1 MPTRAYV
8 STLCALLFLLL
19 PLPCFAQA
27 TVEGEAKSDDCGA
40 SFETAQR
47 LQTQGKLVD
56 AQTKL
61 IECSQARCPAFLVRE
76 CVALYDRLSTSIPT
90 ITLVARDETGAPLTD
105 VSVSMDGKVVAEQIG
120 GRAFAV
126 DPGMHEFTFTRQG
139 KVVNVRALL
148 SEGEKN
154 KPIVAEFV
162 LNEAKAA
169 APPPTDPGAAPAPK
183 EKRGIPTATVILGS
197 IGIAGI
203 ATGIAYRLVA
213 ADSYNEL
220 LDTCSPNCSSGKVAS
235 VRTEYVVSAVGFGV
249 GGAALV
255 GAGLIWALS
264 GGSEP
269 SPDQRALKVTP
280 LVSRHGALAV
290 VEGRL

>member
-27 TVEGEAKSDDCGA
+27 ADAGEAKSDDCGV

-56 AQTKL
+56 AQAKL

-105 VSVSMDGKVVAEQIG
+105 VAVSMDGKVLAEQIG

-126 DPGMHEFTFTRQG
+126 DPGMHEFTFTREG

-154 KPIVAEFV
+154 KPVIAEFV
-162 LNEAKAA
+162 LNENKAT
-169 APPPTDPGAAPAPK
+169 APPPDAGAAPAAKKKGGP
-183 EKRGIPTATVILGS
+183 PTATFILGG
-197 IGIAGI
+197 IGIAGL
-203 ATGIAYRLVA
+203 ATGLAYRLIA

-235 VRTEYVVSAVGFGV
+235 VRTEYVVSTVAFGV

-264 GGSEP
+264 GGSE
-269 SPDQRALKVTP
+269 SSQDQQALTFTP
-280 LVSRHGALAV
+280 IVSRHGALAV